1 MKEVIRGFLTATF
14 GMVAALVLSLAIG
27 YVVKEALTLPEVYTS
42 YTTGECVAII
52 LEDGTRVG
60 CERLGE
66 FPKYE
71 NVWVQ

>member
-14 GMVAALVLSLAIG
+14 GMIAALVLSLVIG
-27 YVVKEALTLPEVYTS
+27 YVVKETLTLPEVYTS

-60 CERLGE
+60 CERLSE

>member
-1 MKEVIRGFLTATF
+1 MKNFIQDVFTGAIVALAVIVF
-14 GMVAALVLSLAIG
+14 GIGIGYAINEALSL
-27 YVVKEALTLPEVYTS
+27 PQVYTS

-60 CERLGE
+60 CERLSE

-71 NVWVQ
+71 TVWVQ